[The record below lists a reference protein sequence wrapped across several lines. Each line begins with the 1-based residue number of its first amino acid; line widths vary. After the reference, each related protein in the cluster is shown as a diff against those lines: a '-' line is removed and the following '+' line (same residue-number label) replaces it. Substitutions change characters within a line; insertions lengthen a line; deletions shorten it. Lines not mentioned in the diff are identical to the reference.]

1 MTEEII
7 QQTNLPIIHFSE
19 DDSSFLRPPLPP
31 QNQNKNKNQ
40 NQEYIFTPGNFEYIE
55 IPSTRDM
62 LINGYQSVSLLE
74 LWDYMKKKQ
83 ESFMWSS
90 DKEIFMISDKMTELG
105 YHLHSGFSF
114 GWTMR
119 QIQYIAIH
127 GEQNYIKLIDSNK
140 NK

>member
-1 MTEEII
+1 MKEII
-7 QQTNLPIIHFSE
+7 QPTNLHIIHFSE

-31 QNQNKNKNQ
+31 QNQNQNQ

-55 IPSTRDM
+55 DSNTRNM
-62 LINGYQSVSLLE
+62 LSNAYQSIAILE

-90 DKEIFMISDKMTELG
+90 DKEIFMISDKMMELG

-127 GEQNYIKLIDSNK
+127 GEQNYIKYLS
-140 NK
+140 